1 MSTEVEQTTAGA
13 HRDPDPTETMKA
25 AKAPKGVSS
34 APTVAILIA
43 LAVAALGAVCVR
55 DALVS
60 WGVVSGTGW
69 IAAVVDQS
77 ASVTSKSWMLPIFV
91 LMVLAAIPLVL
102 VALRPRRRR
111 ATRLKGSTGV
121 YIRHRDLETLL
132 ERAARDTDGVESVN
146 ADVSGK
152 RRVTLR
158 VLSTAPAEDVDS
170 VKSALTAST
179 STILDALAVNPQL
192 TLKVTPAS

>member
-1 MSTEVEQTTAGA
+1 MSTDVEQTTAGA
-13 HRDPDPTETMKA
+13 DPDTDPAETMKA
-25 AKAPKGVSS
+25 AKAPKGASS
-34 APTVAILIA
+34 APTVAIVIA
-43 LAVAALGAVCVR
+43 IAVAALGAVCVR

-60 WGVVSGTGW
+60 WGVISGTGW
-69 IAAVVDQS
+69 IAAVVDAN

-111 ATRLKGSTGV
+111 AMRLVGSTGV

-132 ERAARDTDGVESVN
+132 ERAARDTDGVESAK

-152 RRVTLR
+152 RQVTLR

-170 VKSALTAST
+170 VKGALTAST
-179 STILDALAVNPQL
+179 STILDALADTPKL
-192 TLKVTPAS
+192 TVKVTPAS